1 MNLES
6 IQEKLFERKLD
17 LIEYFKAAFDIY
29 KEFLKNNKLLVFSTC
44 LLLMLIT
51 SLDILNKYLMAL
63 VVKHR
68 EVKIAFLVMILLILE
83 LILSVGHSFLIG
95 YYFKKIVMGI
105 EGTENSFEF
114 KKFFLKMLKFIGI
127 QYCLITFFLVVSLE
141 LNLLHLNFIDLVLK
155 IVLIVMFFKYF
166 LYFETYYVR
175 DFKIMDSIEYS
186 HQLSKANRLRK
197 IIPEVIFILIS
208 IVFVFIIFL
217 GISKIFGI
225 NYQIEI
231 ITTVTSIIGFVF
243 WAIYF
248 QVLSISIFL
257 NVEYDYLKNQEE
269 KNINSDSNLDMESE
283 TIDCKNEENDN

>member
-1 MNLES
+1 MDLES
-6 IQEKLFERKLD
+6 VQEKLFERKLD

-127 QYCLITFFLVVSLE
+127 QYCLVTFFLVVSLE

-166 LYFETYYVR
+166 LYFETSYVR

-231 ITTVTSIIGFVF
+231 ITTVISIIGFVF

>member
-1 MNLES
+1 MDLES
-6 IQEKLFERKLD
+6 VQEKLFERKLD

-51 SLDILNKYLMAL
+51 SLDILNKYLMGL

-127 QYCLITFFLVVSLE
+127 QYCLVTFFLVVSLE

-231 ITTVTSIIGFVF
+231 ITTVISIIGFVF

-248 QVLSISIFL
+248 QVLNVSIFL

-269 KNINSDSNLDMESE
+269 ENINSDSNLDMESE

>member
-51 SLDILNKYLMAL
+51 SLDIFNKYLMAL
-63 VVKHR
+63 VVKYR
-68 EVKIAFLVMILLILE
+68 EVKIAFLVMMLLILE

-127 QYCLITFFLVVSLE
+127 QYCLVTFFLVVSLE

-175 DFKIMDSIEYS
+175 DFKIMGSIEYS

-231 ITTVTSIIGFVF
+231 ITTVISIIGFVF

>member
-68 EVKIAFLVMILLILE
+68 EVKIAFLVMMLLILE

-127 QYCLITFFLVVSLE
+127 QYCLVTFFLVVSLE

-231 ITTVTSIIGFVF
+231 ITTVISIIGFVF

>member
-1 MNLES
+1 MDLES
-6 IQEKLFERKLD
+6 VQEKLFERKLD

-127 QYCLITFFLVVSLE
+127 QYCLVTFFLVVSLE

-231 ITTVTSIIGFVF
+231 ITTVISIIGFVF

-248 QVLSISIFL
+248 QVLNVSIFL

-269 KNINSDSNLDMESE
+269 ENINSDSNLDMESE
-283 TIDCKNEENDN
+283 TKNEENDN

>member
-51 SLDILNKYLMAL
+51 SLDIFNKYLMAL
-63 VVKHR
+63 VVKYR
-68 EVKIAFLVMILLILE
+68 EVKIAFLVMMLLILE

-127 QYCLITFFLVVSLE
+127 QYCLVTFFLVVSLE

-155 IVLIVMFFKYF
+155 IVLIAMFFKYF

-208 IVFVFIIFL
+208 IVFVFIISL

-231 ITTVTSIIGFVF
+231 ITTVISIIGFVF

-248 QVLSISIFL
+248 QVLNVSIFL
-257 NVEYDYLKNQEE
+257 NVEYDYLKN
-269 KNINSDSNLDMESE
+269 
-283 TIDCKNEENDN
+283 

>member
-1 MNLES
+1 MDLES
-6 IQEKLFERKLD
+6 VQEKLFERKLD

-127 QYCLITFFLVVSLE
+127 QYCFVTFFLVVSLE

-186 HQLSKANRLRK
+186 HQLSKANRFRK

-231 ITTVTSIIGFVF
+231 ITTVISIIGFVF

>member
-1 MNLES
+1 
-6 IQEKLFERKLD
+6 
-17 LIEYFKAAFDIY
+17 
-29 KEFLKNNKLLVFSTC
+29 
-44 LLLMLIT
+44 
-51 SLDILNKYLMAL
+51 
-63 VVKHR
+63 
-68 EVKIAFLVMILLILE
+68 
-83 LILSVGHSFLIG
+83 
-95 YYFKKIVMGI
+95 
-105 EGTENSFEF
+105 
-114 KKFFLKMLKFIGI
+114 
-127 QYCLITFFLVVSLE
+127 
-141 LNLLHLNFIDLVLK
+141 
-155 IVLIVMFFKYF
+155 MFFKYF

-208 IVFVFIIFL
+208 IVFVFIISL
-217 GISKIFGI
+217 GISKMFGI

-231 ITTVTSIIGFVF
+231 ITTVISIIGFVF

>member
-1 MNLES
+1 MDLES
-6 IQEKLFERKLD
+6 VQEKLFERKLD

-29 KEFLKNNKLLVFSTC
+29 KEFLKNNKLLVFLTC

-127 QYCLITFFLVVSLE
+127 QYCLVTFFLVVSLE

-231 ITTVTSIIGFVF
+231 ITTVISIIGFVF

>member
-127 QYCLITFFLVVSLE
+127 QYCLVTFFLVVSLE

-155 IVLIVMFFKYF
+155 IVLIAMFFKYF

-231 ITTVTSIIGFVF
+231 ITTVISIIGFVF

>member
-1 MNLES
+1 MDLES
-6 IQEKLFERKLD
+6 VQEKLFERKLD

-68 EVKIAFLVMILLILE
+68 EVKIAFLVMMLLILE

-127 QYCLITFFLVVSLE
+127 QYCLVTFFLVVSLE

-231 ITTVTSIIGFVF
+231 ITTVISIIGFVF

>member
-1 MNLES
+1 MDLENV
-6 IQEKLFERKLD
+6 QEKLFERKLD

-29 KEFLKNNKLLVFSTC
+29 KEFLKNNKLLAFSTC

-127 QYCLITFFLVVSLE
+127 QYCLVTFFLVVSLE

-155 IVLIVMFFKYF
+155 IVLIAMFFKYF

-231 ITTVTSIIGFVF
+231 ITTVISIIGFVF

>member
-6 IQEKLFERKLD
+6 VQEKLFERKLD

-127 QYCLITFFLVVSLE
+127 QYCLVTFFLVVSLE

-231 ITTVTSIIGFVF
+231 ITTVISIIGFVF

>member
-127 QYCLITFFLVVSLE
+127 QYCLVTFFLVVSLE

-231 ITTVTSIIGFVF
+231 ITTVISIIGFVF

>member
-1 MNLES
+1 MDLES
-6 IQEKLFERKLD
+6 VQEKLFERKLD

-68 EVKIAFLVMILLILE
+68 EVKIAFLVIMLLILE

-127 QYCLITFFLVVSLE
+127 QYCLVTFFLVVSLE

-231 ITTVTSIIGFVF
+231 ITTVISIIGFVF

>member
-68 EVKIAFLVMILLILE
+68 EVKIAFLVMMLLILE

-127 QYCLITFFLVVSLE
+127 QYCLVTFFLVVSLE

-155 IVLIVMFFKYF
+155 IVLIAMFFKYF

-231 ITTVTSIIGFVF
+231 ITTVISIIGFVF

>member
-1 MNLES
+1 MDLES
-6 IQEKLFERKLD
+6 VQEKLFERKLD

-127 QYCLITFFLVVSLE
+127 QYCLVTFFLVVSLE

-155 IVLIVMFFKYF
+155 IVLIAMFFKYF

>member
-1 MNLES
+1 MDLES
-6 IQEKLFERKLD
+6 VQEKLFERKLD

-127 QYCLITFFLVVSLE
+127 QYCLVTFFLVVSLE

-231 ITTVTSIIGFVF
+231 ITTVISIIGFVF

-248 QVLSISIFL
+248 QVLNVSIFL

-269 KNINSDSNLDMESE
+269 ENINSDSNLDMESE

>member
-127 QYCLITFFLVVSLE
+127 QYCLVTFFLVVSLE

>member
-1 MNLES
+1 MDLES
-6 IQEKLFERKLD
+6 VQEKLFERKLD

-68 EVKIAFLVMILLILE
+68 ELIIAFLVMILLILE

-127 QYCLITFFLVVSLE
+127 QYCLVTFFLVVSLE

-231 ITTVTSIIGFVF
+231 ITTVISIIGFVF

>member
-1 MNLES
+1 MDLES
-6 IQEKLFERKLD
+6 VQEKLFERKLD

-127 QYCLITFFLVVSLE
+127 QYCLVTFFLVVSLE

-155 IVLIVMFFKYF
+155 IVLIAMFFKYF

-231 ITTVTSIIGFVF
+231 ITTVISIIGFVF

>member
-1 MNLES
+1 MDLES
-6 IQEKLFERKLD
+6 VQEKLFERKLD

-127 QYCLITFFLVVSLE
+127 QYCLVTFFLVVSLE

-231 ITTVTSIIGFVF
+231 ITTVISIIGFVF

>member
-1 MNLES
+1 MDLES
-6 IQEKLFERKLD
+6 VQEKLFERKLD

-29 KEFLKNNKLLVFSTC
+29 KEFLKNNKLLVVSTC

-51 SLDILNKYLMAL
+51 SLDIFNKYLMAL

-68 EVKIAFLVMILLILE
+68 EVKIAFLVMMLLILE

-127 QYCLITFFLVVSLE
+127 QYCLVTFFLVVSLE

-231 ITTVTSIIGFVF
+231 ITTVISIIGFVF

-248 QVLSISIFL
+248 QVLNVSIFL
-257 NVEYDYLKNQEE
+257 NVEYDYLKNQEKE
-269 KNINSDSNLDMESE
+269 NINSDSNLDMESE
-283 TIDCKNEENDN
+283 TKNEENDN

>member
-1 MNLES
+1 MDLES
-6 IQEKLFERKLD
+6 VQEKLFERKLD

-127 QYCLITFFLVVSLE
+127 QYCLVTFFLVVSLE

-155 IVLIVMFFKYF
+155 IVLIAMFFKYF

-231 ITTVTSIIGFVF
+231 ITTVISIIGFVF

-248 QVLSISIFL
+248 QVLNVSIFL
-257 NVEYDYLKNQEE
+257 NVEYDYLKN
-269 KNINSDSNLDMESE
+269 
-283 TIDCKNEENDN
+283 

>member
-1 MNLES
+1 MDLES
-6 IQEKLFERKLD
+6 VQEKLFERKLD

-105 EGTENSFEF
+105 EGTENSFEL

-127 QYCLITFFLVVSLE
+127 QYCLVTFFLVVSLE

-208 IVFVFIIFL
+208 IVFIFIIFL

-231 ITTVTSIIGFVF
+231 ITTVISIIGFVF

>member
-1 MNLES
+1 MDLES
-6 IQEKLFERKLD
+6 VQEKLFERKLD
-17 LIEYFKAAFDIY
+17 LIEYFKTSFGIY
-29 KEFLKNNKLLVFSTC
+29 KEFLKNNKLLVFLTC

-51 SLDILNKYLMAL
+51 SLDILNKYLMTL

-68 EVKIAFLVMILLILE
+68 EVKIAFLVMMLLILE
-83 LILSVGHSFLIG
+83 LILSVGHSFLVG

-114 KKFFLKMLKFIGI
+114 KKFFLKMLKFIVI

-141 LNLLHLNFIDLVLK
+141 LNLLYLNFIDLVLK

-175 DFKIMDSIEYS
+175 DFKIMGSIEYS

-197 IIPEVIFILIS
+197 IIPEIIFILIS
-208 IVFVFIIFL
+208 IVFVFIISL

-231 ITTVTSIIGFVF
+231 ITTVISIIGFVF

>member
-1 MNLES
+1 MDLES
-6 IQEKLFERKLD
+6 VQEKLFERKLD

-51 SLDILNKYLMAL
+51 SLDILNKYLMVL

-68 EVKIAFLVMILLILE
+68 EVKIAFLVIMLLILE

-127 QYCLITFFLVVSLE
+127 QYCLVTFFLVVSLE

-231 ITTVTSIIGFVF
+231 ITTVISIIGFVF

>member
-1 MNLES
+1 MDLES
-6 IQEKLFERKLD
+6 VQEKLFERKLD

-68 EVKIAFLVMILLILE
+68 EVKIAFLVIMLLILE

-127 QYCLITFFLVVSLE
+127 QYCLVTFFLVVSLE

-231 ITTVTSIIGFVF
+231 ITTVISIIGFVF

-248 QVLSISIFL
+248 QVLNVSIFL

-269 KNINSDSNLDMESE
+269 ENINSDSNLDMESE

>member
-1 MNLES
+1 MDLES
-6 IQEKLFERKLD
+6 VQEKLFERKLD

-127 QYCLITFFLVVSLE
+127 QYCLVTFFLVVSLE

-208 IVFVFIIFL
+208 IVFIFIIFL

-231 ITTVTSIIGFVF
+231 ITTVISIIGFVF

>member
-1 MNLES
+1 MDLES
-6 IQEKLFERKLD
+6 VQEKLFERKLD

-51 SLDILNKYLMAL
+51 SLDILNKYLMTL

-68 EVKIAFLVMILLILE
+68 EVKIAFLVMMLLILE
-83 LILSVGHSFLIG
+83 LILSVGHSFLVG

-114 KKFFLKMLKFIGI
+114 KKFFLKMLKFIVI

-141 LNLLHLNFIDLVLK
+141 LNLLYLNFIDLVLK

-175 DFKIMDSIEYS
+175 DFKIMGSIEYS

-197 IIPEVIFILIS
+197 IIPEIIFILIS
-208 IVFVFIIFL
+208 IVFVFIISL

-231 ITTVTSIIGFVF
+231 ITTVISIIGFVF